1 MFNLMQETAVDKNN
15 ENILNFNL
23 LFYQVG
29 DYWVVYLLSKN
40 LPPVAMKVRDDIS
53 SGQLNVLCN
62 RK

>member
-1 MFNLMQETAVDKNN
+1 MDKNN

-23 LFYQVG
+23 LFCQVG

-53 SGQLNVLCN
+53 NGQLNVLCN